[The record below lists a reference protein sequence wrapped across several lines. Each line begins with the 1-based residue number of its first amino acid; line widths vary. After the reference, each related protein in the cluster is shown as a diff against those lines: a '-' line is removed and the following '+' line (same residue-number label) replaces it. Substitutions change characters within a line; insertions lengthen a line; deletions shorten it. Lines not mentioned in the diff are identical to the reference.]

1 MVFLCSS
8 ATADYVSS
16 ADEIGPL
23 RITDRS
29 FCVGMM
35 NMSFVTAVPEL
46 VESAAQDLAGIRSAL
61 VEAAQAVAVPTT
73 ALAAAG
79 EDEVSA
85 AIAALF
91 GTFGQ
96 EYQGSGVFD

>member
-1 MVFLCSS
+1 M
-8 ATADYVSS
+8 
-16 ADEIGPL
+16 
-23 RITDRS
+23 
-29 FCVGMM
+29 
-35 NMSFVTAVPEL
+35 
-46 VESAAQDLAGIRSAL
+46 
-61 VEAAQAVAVPTT
+61 EAAQAVAVPTT

-96 EYQGSGVFD
+96 EYQGSGVVD